1 MLPLVSVGLLLAS
14 TLTVDKSIPDEPGA
28 DPLAPAQSGMVQ
40 CYEPDV
46 ASHSCRMIATYRHP
60 RNGAW
65 TKVVT
70 ILPDPAE
77 PMTVD
82 IESPVTLRSAQVC
95 STFQREQVM
104 AAKLSYFGRLVP
116 AEQATPFLS
125 QTADAMAGA
134 FGREICTNFV
144 VVGGV
149 LVARPTITGTVAK
162 IPDQRVIWV
171 RADAGFHVEPRKN
184 QNG

>member
-116 AEQATPFLS
+116 AEQATPFL
-125 QTADAMAGA
+125 
-134 FGREICTNFV
+134 
-144 VVGGV
+144 
-149 LVARPTITGTVAK
+149 VARPTITGTVAK